1 MKQVSGYNGGH
12 ATAPRM
18 LNNHAFIDSQNVHL
32 GVREQGWLLDWMRF
46 RVYLR
51 DKYNVAQAHIFIG
64 YRQSN
69 ESLYTALQ
77 KAGYILIFKPTL
89 EFRSG
94 KRTITKG
101 NVDAELVLHTMIEY
115 PNYHQAVIVSGDG
128 DFHCLIRHLLEHG
141 KLRRLI
147 VPNLY
152 KYSRLLREFSL
163 HITYLNR
170 LREKVGILK
179 TRGISSGR
187 TPSDSLSS

>member
-1 MKQVSGYNGGH
+1 M
-12 ATAPRM
+12 P
-18 LNNHAFIDSQNVHL
+18 NNYAFIDSQNVHL
-32 GVREQGWLLDWMRF
+32 GVRDQGWLLDWRRF

-51 DKYNVAQAHIFIG
+51 EKYDVAQAYVFIG

-89 EFRSG
+89 EFRYG
-94 KRTITKG
+94 KRMVTKG

-115 PNYHQAVIVSGDG
+115 PNYDQAVIVSGDG
-128 DFHCLIRHLLEHG
+128 DFHCLIKYLFEQG

-152 KYSRLLREFSL
+152 KYSRLLRAFSQ
-163 HITYLNR
+163 HITYLNK
-170 LREKVGILK
+170 LREKVGAIK

-187 TPSDSLSS
+187 NPLDSLSS